1 MFCYW
6 LLEVHSYYVN
16 KCLVNERVFSNPKLR
31 LMTNTFIQNKWIF
44 EDPLRMLKRGKI
56 TRKGSH
62 FFQRIIILVPIY
74 RKMDFFVFSST
85 FKPFQFQWTPKYEL
99 LVVWRGDLQ
108 KNVKLLRIIFLTQ
121 RQQFPH
127 LWIICWS
134 HFPHFWPLS
143 SAFGSFFWLN
153 WSRGVGSRG
162 SSSSLQSSC
171 SHLSILTFPNGLPWM
186 GTLKSHEWTPNAKY
200 EPLVLWKGRPRVMTG
215 QSIQKYWIFEGP
227 LKGPWYWGG
236 EYIRIELWRLFLW
249 FFVVNLLFIFWNHCL
264 HYIWFAHG
272 KWRRSPKL
280 PMNLGMSI
288 GKSSIILIS
297 YSHPLSKPRV
307 TLMFV
312 NIQSRVRHFIRLIAL
327 CSHDI
332 EQKWYSFCQDIM
344 GIGY

>member
-1 MFCYW
+1 
-6 LLEVHSYYVN
+6 
-16 KCLVNERVFSNPKLR
+16 
-31 LMTNTFIQNKWIF
+31 MTNTFIQNKWIF

-236 EYIRIELWRLFLW
+236 GIHKNRIMKIVSLIFCGQPFVHFLKPLLALHLVCTWKMEEVTQATYESRDEHWQVINNSYKLF
-249 FFVVNLLFIFWNHCL
+249 
-264 HYIWFAHG
+264 
-272 KWRRSPKL
+272 
-280 PMNLGMSI
+280 
-288 GKSSIILIS
+288 SST
-297 YSHPLSKPRV
+297 K
-307 TLMFV
+307 
-312 NIQSRVRHFIRLIAL
+312 
-327 CSHDI
+327 
-332 EQKWYSFCQDIM
+332 
-344 GIGY
+344 